1 MRSKVANIRPDFR
14 PALPETEV
22 WPDLAAY
29 LVAHLPGA
37 YLAPLQAEEQRATA
51 ALREEKF
58 SQEDWIFGY
67 SPAYLFQQQIQLP
80 AGLLDIKM
88 RIDKGRISEAAIALD
103 GNSCNLAI
111 EAIQG
116 CYHHAL
122 PLDDLAVLL
131 PAGLALEDFVRCAY

>member
-1 MRSKVANIRPDFR
+1 
-14 PALPETEV
+14 
-22 WPDLAAY
+22 
-29 LVAHLPGA
+29 LPGA
-37 YLAPLQAEEQRATA
+37 YLAPLQAEELRATA

-131 PAGLALEDFVRCAY
+131 PAGLALDDFLRSMY